1 VLAENYDTGGQG
13 VAYGV
18 ASTNGTANSY
28 RSDAI
33 DLETTTNTGGGHN
46 LGWTTSGQWFK
57 YTVNVATAGTYTV
70 SFRVASESAL
80 SDAFHIANSSG
91 TKLSGAVSVP
101 NTGAWQTWTTVT
113 ARVTLPAG
121 QQTLTIFQ

>member
-1 VLAENYDTGGQG
+1 MRMRTRYGLSFAALCGALLLVAPNASRAAEGPYSGTPAAIPGTVQAENYDTGGQG
-13 VAYGV
+13 VAYSV

-28 RSDAI
+28 
-33 DLETTTNTGGGHN
+33 
-46 LGWTTSGQWFK
+46 
-57 YTVNVATAGTYTV
+57 
-70 SFRVASESAL
+70 L
-80 SDAFHIANSSG
+80 SDGFHIANSSG
-91 TKLSGAVSVP
+91 TNLSGAVSVP